1 MTLEL
6 DHSLASIEHVPH
18 GALTLSRALSSPAP
32 RPASVE
38 QFLPGGLVVVAS
50 YLLVLIILVVLG
62 VCMGWQRPGK
72 GGGDGGG
79 GTHGPSA
86 QEPTPPGGRELTG
99 DNAPPECAGDFAAW
113 EQQLRSTD
121 EQAVPDATDL

>member
-18 GALTLSRALSSPAP
+18 GALTLARALSGQVH
-32 RPASVE
+32 RPTSVE
-38 QFLPGGLVVVAS
+38 QFLPGGLVVVAA

-62 VCMGWQRPGK
+62 VCMGWQRPGE
-72 GGGDGGG
+72 GGG
-79 GTHGPSA
+79 GGRHGPWA

-99 DNAPPECAGDFAAW
+99 DSAPPEFADDFAAW

-121 EQAVPDATDL
+121 EQAVPDAKDL

>member
-6 DHSLASIEHVPH
+6 DHSLASIDHVPH
-18 GALTLSRALSSPAP
+18 GALSLSRAFSGQAP
-32 RPASVE
+32 RPTSVE
-38 QFLPGGLVVVAS
+38 QFLPGGLVVVAG

-72 GGGDGGG
+72 GGGNGGG
-79 GTHGPSA
+79 GTHGPWA

-99 DNAPPECAGDFAAW
+99 ESDPPEFGDDFAAW

-121 EQAVPDATDL
+121 EHAVPDTTDL